1 MALSKKKLAEF
12 NEVADNF
19 KVKRKMWEM
28 GTKFD
33 TMTAAFAQVL
43 GNTKMCINLPYSTFN
58 CRGTAKAIADDVKGV
73 MPFSKTPKNE
83 NDCTTL
89 FYGSTPIHCGNYI
102 PFLSNVDYFHV
113 DKIEVS
119 GDVVNVWLVK
129 GNSPYTF
136 M

>member
-1 MALSKKKLAEF
+1 MSLSKKKLAEF

-19 KVKRKMWEM
+19 KVKGIKWEM
-28 GTKFD
+28 GAKLD

-43 GNTKMCINLPYSTFN
+43 GNTKMCINVPYSTFN
-58 CRGTAKAIADDVKGV
+58 CRGTAKSIADDVKGL
-73 MPFSKTPKNE
+73 MPFSKTPKSE

-89 FYGSTPIHCGNYI
+89 FYGDNPIHRGNYL
-102 PFLSNVDYFHV
+102 PFLSGSDYFHV

-119 GDVVNVWLVK
+119 GDVINVWLKK